1 MRKTKLATAVSL
13 AIAGSAG
20 MLNTAQAVNVNPDG
34 LGEVLLYPYYS
45 VRNDQDTLVTVTN
58 TTPDVK
64 AVKVRFLD
72 GQNTKEVLDFNLYLS
87 PHDVWTGVV
96 TATENGARLTT
107 PDSSCTVPT
116 IPEEGV
122 EFRNF
127 EFDEPAEGVDT
138 SLDRTREGH
147 LEIIEMGVVTDSAD
161 FAPAT
166 AATHNA
172 DGVPNDCSVLIQAW
186 TSGVWTSNRNANI
199 ELNPGGLF
207 GHGLV
212 MNVSQGAA
220 YAYQATALDNFFPFF
235 GLGDTFNF
243 PSHEE
248 PGSLLPG
255 LESAALN
262 SDVFVSQQGA
272 TNVPAVVSSTWDRE
286 IDSTSSVLM
295 HNAVMN
301 YFVTNESIG
310 AGTDWVITFPTK
322 RFHIQAEIPTQPFTE
337 TFTADGACESVGLA
351 IWNRE
356 ERAQTGGLD
365 FSPQP
370 PGGNALCWE
379 TNVITFNNSSVL
391 GSALELNVD
400 TSSVGPDGWMRLT
413 FTDEDHVLESEEG
426 NVFSG
431 LPVIGFATQEYVNGV
446 DQEGVLINYGG
457 MFNHAFSRQVSG
469 GPL

>member
-1 MRKTKLATAVSL
+1 G
-13 AIAGSAG
+13 IAGSAG

-45 VRNDQDTLVTVTN
+45 VRNNQDTLVTVTN
-58 TTPDVK
+58 TTADVK

-87 PHDVWTGVV
+87 PFDVWTGVV

-107 PDSSCTVPT
+107 PDNSCTVPA
-116 IPEEGV
+116 IPEDGV

-147 LEIIEMGVVTDSAD
+147 LEIIEMGVVTDSPS
-161 FAPAT
+161 FAPAM
-166 AATHNA
+166 AATHNG
-172 DGVPNDCSVLIQAW
+172 DGVPNDCSVLEQAW
-186 TSGVWTSNRNANI
+186 SGGGVWRGDGNVNI

-220 YAYQATALDNFFPFF
+220 YAYQATALDNFFFFDPDFGFPFHT
-235 GLGDTFNF
+235 D
-243 PSHEE
+243 
-248 PGSLLPG
+248 PGTLLPG
-255 LESAALN
+255 LQTADTVST
-262 SDVFVSQQGA
+262 VFVSQQGA
-272 TNVPAVVSSTWDRE
+272 TNVPTVVNSTWVNGLDA
-286 IDSTSSVLM
+286 TSSVLM

-322 RFHIQAEIPTQPFTE
+322 RFHIQTAIPTPPFTE
-337 TFTADGACESVGLA
+337 TFTADGACEPVGLA

-400 TSSVGPDGWMRLT
+400 TSSVGPDGWMRLS
-413 FTDEDHVLESEEG
+413 FVNSIDDDHQLASLEG
-426 NVFSG
+426 NTFFG
-431 LPVIGFATQEYVNGV
+431 LPAIGFATQEYVNGV
-446 DQEGVLINYGG
+446 DQAGVLINYGG
-457 MFNHAFSRQVSG
+457 MFDHAFSRQISG
-469 GPL
+469 SGT